1 MKGKLLLA
9 ALVILVIVSC
19 RKSVSNMISEGSNT
33 PSASASKSHAVPFKG
48 NMTYVLNPTLN
59 LSCNCG
65 SMINVGDFDGAGIT
79 THMGNLTSRN
89 KTCATPI
96 VIGTTHIGNHIV
108 IQCGSFTTANG
119 DQIFVNINPY
129 DLMFGNT
136 CATGQL
142 TAEFA
147 GGTGRFVNATGSFT
161 GLITLNYSN
170 PNVVTLTNING
181 SINY

>member
-1 MKGKLLLA
+1 MKGKLLLVVLA
-9 ALVILVIVSC
+9 VLVIVSC
-19 RKSVSNMISEGSNT
+19 RKSVSNMVASDNTSSN
-33 PSASASKSHAVPFKG
+33 SLAKNSAVPFKG
-48 NMTYVLNPTLN
+48 NMTYTLNSSVN

-65 SMINVGDFDGAGIT
+65 SMMTVGCFDGAGNT
-79 THMGNLTSRN
+79 THMGALSSRN
-89 KTCATPI
+89 KTCASPI
-96 VIGTTHIGNHIV
+96 LIGTTHIGNHIV
-108 IQCGSFTTANG
+108 IECGSFTTANG
-119 DQIFVNINPY
+119 DQIFVNISPY

-170 PNVVTLTNING
+170 PNVVTLTNIDG